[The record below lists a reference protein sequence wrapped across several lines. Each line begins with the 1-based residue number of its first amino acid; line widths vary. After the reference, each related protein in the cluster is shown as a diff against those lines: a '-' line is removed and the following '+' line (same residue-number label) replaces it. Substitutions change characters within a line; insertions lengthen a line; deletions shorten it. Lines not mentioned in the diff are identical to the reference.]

1 MGPTA
6 IACLSLIKPGLRYNF
21 VINRLNQVVIMNASI
36 ILWSLHFLDMQS
48 KKAQIMWRI
57 EVNSLNEPYNFQI
70 QSSLEI

>member
-6 IACLSLIKPGLRYNF
+6 IACLSLIKPDLRYNF

-36 ILWSLHFLDMQS
+36 ILCSLHFLDMQS